1 MILFC
6 SQINAVML
14 KEEYLQE
21 LLKTLYEKGS
31 LEIYDYTAEIFKTEN
46 EEFANTKEW
55 SDQLVRDKLVTYAD
69 PEHTIVN
76 LTNHGKYWMMKG
88 GYATFL
94 RDGQST
100 KDHHKD
106 KGDEKDQLLRK
117 EKEELTE
124 ARLKLIHYRLVGF
137 WLTLVVSSLGFLLS
151 LYNLYLITQGKN

>member
-1 MILFC
+1 MLTITV
-6 SQINAVML
+6 IML
-14 KEEYLQE
+14 KEEYLQQ
-21 LLKTLYEKGS
+21 LLKALYEKAS
-31 LEIYDYTAEIFKTEN
+31 LEIYDYAAEIFKPES
-46 EEFANTKEW
+46 EDFACTKEW

-88 GYATFL
+88 GYESFL

-106 KGDEKDQLLRK
+106 KEDEKDKLLKK

-124 ARLKLIHYRLVGF
+124 ARLKLVHYRLIGF

-151 LYNLYLITQGKN
+151 LYNLYLIMQGRK